1 VVAYLAQRSVDCQ
14 DPCPSLHSCL
24 QIEDGGGDMDFR
36 FAIVKGEKRRVSGGG
51 FGVLAVVRSRIER
64 SESADLV
71 KESKVSRRRFS

>member
-1 VVAYLAQRSVDCQ
+1 
-14 DPCPSLHSCL
+14 
-24 QIEDGGGDMDFR
+24 MDFR